1 MHRADFSRIIKKRRA
16 LLGISQ
22 VDMASML
29 DISYRHYQDIETGKI
44 NLRLDTIVKIS
55 DKLDIHLCIQNN
67 RIHEGIK
74 SGDIPDFHETGDI
87 ASELE
92 VGFAILNSNKTYFYI
107 NDFLAQINGLS
118 PENHV
123 GKSIYDIVPD
133 LAVDIE
139 KSIDDCLSNRR
150 IITIEVSGVIPRDL
164 FETKYKVVF
173 MPYNEDKMIILV
185 KDLTLHHLSHHHFKE
200 LSTKLNLRIS
210 VPSME
215 SPLRKFDR
223 DAAIGNFNFLKTLL
237 MKLYN

>member
-16 LLGISQ
+16 SLGISQ

-67 RIHEGIK
+67 RIHEGVAP
-74 SGDIPDFHETGDI
+74 GEIPDFHETGNI
-87 ASELE
+87 ATELE
-92 VGFAILNSNKTYFYI
+92 VGFSILNSNKTYFYI

-118 PENHV
+118 PDSHV
-123 GKSIYDIVPD
+123 GKSIYDIIPD

-139 KSIDDCLSNRR
+139 KSIDLCLKKKK
-150 IITIEVSGVIPRDL
+150 IITIEASGVIPRDL

-173 MPYNEDKMIILV
+173 IPYNDDKIIVLV
-185 KDLTLHHLSHHHFKE
+185 KDLTLHQMSHNHFKE

-223 DAAIGNFNFLKTLL
+223 DAAIGNFNYLMTLL

>member
-16 LLGISQ
+16 NLGISQ

-55 DKLDIHLCIQNN
+55 DKLDIHLCFQNN
-67 RIHEGIK
+67 RIHEGMK
-74 SGDIPDFHETGDI
+74 SGDIPDLQETGKI

-92 VGFAILNSNKTYFYI
+92 VGFTILNANKTYFYI
-107 NDFLAQINGLS
+107 NDFLAQINGLL
-118 PENHV
+118 PEQHI
-123 GKSIYDIVPD
+123 GKSIYDIIPD

-139 KSIDDCLSNRR
+139 KTIDECLAKNELR
-150 IITIEVSGVIPRDL
+150 TIEASGVIPRDL

-173 MPYNEDKMIILV
+173 MPYNDDKVIVLV
-185 KDLTLHHLSHHHFKE
+185 KDLTLHQMSHNHFKE
-200 LSTKLNLRIS
+200 LAARLNLRIS
-210 VPSME
+210 IPSME

-223 DAAIGNFNFLKTLL
+223 DAALGNFNYLKTLL
-237 MKLYN
+237 MQLYN